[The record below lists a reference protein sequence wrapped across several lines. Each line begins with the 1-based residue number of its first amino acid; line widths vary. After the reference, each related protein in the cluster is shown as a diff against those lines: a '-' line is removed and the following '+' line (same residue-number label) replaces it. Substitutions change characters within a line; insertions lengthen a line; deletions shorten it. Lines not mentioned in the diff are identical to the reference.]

1 MAVAAGPPAIAVVD
15 GTRRECAGVIAALE
29 KVLRD
34 LPEGSAVRALVADV
48 PNRIDVYAW
57 AERKGH
63 AIPVDRRD
71 LGRFELII
79 VKGGRRSGASG
90 P

>member
-1 MAVAAGPPAIAVVD
+1 MALSADPEVLATVD
-15 GTRRECAGVIAALE
+15 GTRKECAGVIAALE
-29 KVLRD
+29 KAMRG
-34 LPEGSAVRALVADV
+34 LPDGAAVRALVADV

-63 AIPVDRRD
+63 AIPADRRESA
-71 LGRFELII
+71 RFELII
-79 VKGGRRSGASG
+79 VKGGRRPRATR